1 MMSRLYISET
11 DSFFYSDLND
21 TFSFRMEKNDINNLF
36 GTISVNG
43 FFNMESSYLPER
55 SVADDIFFIITI
67 QTNAESKTIQ
77 ASGYCRD
84 NCSGHSWPAG
94 LSVIIDTLNNYI
106 TAYKNK
112 INSGYLFIQSK
123 AMLDAWPFGDKIKLA
138 DHLNEH
144 VAANE
149 DIFNRFKSLY
159 QQGKEV
165 QYYEGTWIYRI
176 TASGGYEF
184 TYSDLDTFYISIHDR
199 SKAIDWLLNL
209 KLSRIPDKG
218 IYVSGSNYQWINEKI
233 EKARYPVL
241 FIDGPL
247 QSGEYVYSVSLMRG
261 D

>member
-1 MMSRLYISET
+1 M
-11 DSFFYSDLND
+11 
-21 TFSFRMEKNDINNLF
+21 
-36 GTISVNG
+36 
-43 FFNMESSYLPER
+43 
-55 SVADDIFFIITI
+55 
-67 QTNAESKTIQ
+67 
-77 ASGYCRD
+77 
-84 NCSGHSWPAG
+84 
-94 LSVIIDTLNNYI
+94 
-106 TAYKNK
+106 
-112 INSGYLFIQSK
+112 
-123 AMLDAWPFGDKIKLA
+123 
-138 DHLNEH
+138 
-144 VAANE
+144 
-149 DIFNRFKSLY
+149 
-159 QQGKEV
+159 